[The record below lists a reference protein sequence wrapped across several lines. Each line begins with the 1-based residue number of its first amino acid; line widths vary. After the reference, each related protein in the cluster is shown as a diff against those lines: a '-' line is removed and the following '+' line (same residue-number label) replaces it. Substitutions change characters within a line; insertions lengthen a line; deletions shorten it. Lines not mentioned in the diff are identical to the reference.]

1 MKKSSIFAL
10 VTAGIAA
17 MVVSAQPRPQSSN
30 DYPQC
35 QGCHQ
40 INGAGIPGVF
50 PPLAG
55 HIPEVL
61 AAKGGREYLINV
73 LLYGL
78 AGEISV
84 KGQKY
89 GGAMPAFAQLSD
101 DQIAGLLNHISTQ
114 WGNDKALPKDFKP
127 FSAAEVKAL
136 RATKLTQA
144 QVLEQR
150 KRLGLK

>member
-17 MVVSAQPRPQSSN
+17 VVVSAQPSPQTSN
-30 DYPQC
+30 VYQQC

-40 INGAGIPGVF
+40 TNGTGIPGVF

-55 HIPEVL
+55 HVPQVL

-89 GGAMPAFAQLSD
+89 SGAMPPFAQLTD
-101 DQIAGLLNHISTQ
+101 EQLAGVLNHISTQ
-114 WGNDKALPKDFKP
+114 WGNDKALPKDFKL
-127 FSAAEVKAL
+127 FNAAEVKAK
-136 RATKLTQA
+136 RATKLSQA
-144 QVLEQR
+144 QVLELR
-150 KRLGLK
+150 KKLELK